1 MSLEVTTNFKDS
13 NGADLGTKLVT
24 KDYLIS
30 VYSSIAQEI
39 GLTPELWIWGNNG
52 RGQLGVNDS
61 SPNSRSTPVTTSVGS
76 STWKQ
81 VSSGISHTA
90 AIKTDGTLW
99 TWGNNDTGQLGKGS
113 PGDSFTPITTLGG
126 GTNWKQVSCGY
137 NYSAAVKTDG
147 TLWTWGKGGAGSL
160 GVLEDFLIRS
170 LTPITTFS
178 GGTNWS
184 DTATGVAEELY
195 TISGGYGMSSAIKT
209 DGTLWTWGY
218 RLTGGN
224 SGSVF
229 DTPIT
234 TFAGGTTWKQVS
246 TGRNHV
252 AAIKTDGT
260 LWIWGNNTGGAL
272 GISDTQSTGFFAST
286 PITTFVGGTNWKQV
300 SCGYNYSAAVKTDGT
315 LWTWGSSPTIT
326 TNILARLFGTTILFP
341 LLISSTWADT
351 ATGVAEELYT
361 FAGGKTH
368 SAGIKTDGT
377 LWTWGNNAYG
387 LIRSGQ
393 LGIGDSNVERSTPVT
408 TFAGGT
414 TWKQV
419 SVGYYHTAAVKT
431 DGTLWTWGNGSNG
444 KLGNNQLTIR
454 STPVT
459 TFAGG
464 TTWKQVACGSNHTAA
479 IKTDG
484 TLWTWGLGLNG
495 RLGNAVTADVYT
507 PVTTFAGGTTWKQV
521 SAGDTHTAAI
531 KTDGTLWIWGS
542 NLNMQ
547 LGINQLTSINK
558 STPVT
563 TFAGGTTWKQ
573 VSCGVLHTAAVKT
586 DGTLWIWGSGSTG
599 RLGNAITTGS
609 RSTPV
614 TTFSGGTNWKQ
625 VACGSNHTAAIKT
638 DGTLWT
644 WGFNGNGQLGNNS
657 TSSRTIPVTTFAGG
671 TTWKQVAAG
680 DTHTIALRDDGTT
693 KELFSFGNNVRGQ
706 LGSSVANN
714 VPGQVFSYTNNWKQ
728 VSCDAISEHIG
739 AIKTDG
745 TLWTWGN
752 GSNGKLG
759 NAIITGIRSTPVTTF
774 AGGTNWKQVSCGNDH
789 TAAIKTDGTLWT
801 WGRNSA
807 VQLGNNTAT
816 NVSTPVTTF
825 AGGTNWNEVSCGYH
839 TAAVKT
845 DGTLWTWGANFNGNL
860 GTNDLLNKSTPV
872 TTFAGGTT
880 WKQVSSGQSHTLALS
895 DDTINKR
902 LFVFGSNTNGILGIR
917 LSIFNPVTTFAG
929 GTNWKQVDAKLTHT
943 AAVKT
948 DGTLW
953 TWGSNG
959 TGQLGTNDITTRS
972 TPVTTFAGGTNW
984 KQVSTG
990 RFHCAAIKT
999 DGTLWT
1005 WGNAAFF
1012 GGLGTNDTTTRF
1024 TPVTTFAGGTNW
1036 KQVSCGYNHSA
1047 AVKTDGTLWTWGAG
1061 YNGQLGNSVA
1071 SNRITPVTTFAGG
1084 TNWKQVSC
1092 GGGSSSGNVAA
1103 IKTDGTLWTWGNNY
1117 RGLLGINSSQT
1128 TASTPVTTF
1137 AGGTNWK
1144 QVACANTH
1152 TAAIKST
1159 DII

>member
-1 MSLEVTTNFKDS
+1 MSLEVTTNFRDS
-13 NGADLGTKLVT
+13 NGVDLGTKLVT

-30 VYSSIAQEI
+30 VYSSIAQQI
-39 GLTPELWIWGNNG
+39 GLTPELWVWGNNG
-52 RGQLGVNDS
+52 AGQLGVNDS

-81 VSSGISHTA
+81 ISCGGSHTA
-90 AIKTDGTLW
+90 AIKIDGTLW
-99 TWGNNDTGQLGKGS
+99 TWGYGGNGILGNAFPS
-113 PGDSFTPITTLGG
+113 SSNTPITTFAG
-126 GTNWKQVSCGY
+126 GTNWKQVSCGN
-137 NYSAAVKTDG
+137 NYTSAVKTDG
-147 TLWTWGKGGAGSL
+147 TLWTWGNGTSGAL
-160 GVLEDFLIRS
+160 GVLENFLTTS
-170 LTPITTFS
+170 VTPITTFS

-195 TISGGYGMSSAIKT
+195 TISGGYRMSSAIKT
-209 DGTLWTWGY
+209 DGTLWTWGSQ
-218 RLTGGN
+218 LTGN
-224 SGSVF
+224 ASSGTF
-229 DTPIT
+229 DTPLT

-246 TGRNHV
+246 SGRNQV

-260 LWIWGNNTGGAL
+260 LWIWGSNSGGGL
-272 GISDTQSTGFFAST
+272 GISDTQSVSFFAST
-286 PITTFVGGTNWKQV
+286 PITTFTGGTTWKQV
-300 SCGYNYSAAVKTDGT
+300 SCGYDYSAAVKTDGT
-315 LWTWGSSPTIT
+315 LWTWGTSPTIT

-368 SAGIKTDGT
+368 SAGIKTNGT

-387 LIRSGQ
+387 LTRSGQ

-408 TFAGGT
+408 TFAGGS

-419 SVGYYHTAAVKT
+419 SVGYYHTAAIKT
-431 DGTLWTWGNGSNG
+431 DGTLWTWGNGGSG
-444 KLGNNQLTIR
+444 RLGNNLTTIR

-479 IKTDG
+479 IKTNG
-484 TLWTWGLGLNG
+484 TLWTWGSGLNA
-495 RLGNAVTADVYT
+495 RLGANNTNDSYT
-507 PVTTFAGGTTWKQV
+507 PITTFAGGTTWKHV

-547 LGINQLTSINK
+547 LGINQISSITR

-563 TFAGGTTWKQ
+563 TFAGGTTWSQ
-573 VSCGVLHTAAVKT
+573 VSCGILHTAAVKT
-586 DGTLWIWGSGSTG
+586 DGTLWTWGYTGNG
-599 RLGNAITTGS
+599 RLGNTIITGN

-625 VACGSNHTAAIKT
+625 VSCGSNFTTAVKT

-644 WGFNGNGQLGNNS
+644 WGTAANGRLGNNS
-657 TSSRTIPVTTFAGG
+657 TSNTSTPVTTFAGG
-671 TTWKQVAAG
+671 TTWKQVYAG

-693 KELFSFGNNVRGQ
+693 KELFSFGNNIRGQ

-728 VSCDAISEHIG
+728 VSCAAAGNHIG
-739 AIKTDG
+739 AVKTDG

-752 GSNGKLG
+752 GSFGRLG
-759 NAIITGIRSTPVTTF
+759 NTIITGTISTPVTTFAGGTTWSQVSCGDGHTAAVKTDSTLWTWGRNTVVQLGNNTATNASTPVTTF
-774 AGGTNWKQVSCGNDH
+774 AGGTNWKQVSCG
-789 TAAIKTDGTLWT
+789 
-801 WGRNSA
+801 
-807 VQLGNNTAT
+807 
-816 NVSTPVTTF
+816 
-825 AGGTNWNEVSCGYH
+825 YH

-845 DGTLWTWGANFNGNL
+845 DGTLWGWGANTSGQLGINNL
-860 GTNDLLNKSTPV
+860 SNRSTPV

-880 WKQVSSGQSHTLALS
+880 WKQVSCGQLHTLALS

-902 LFVFGSNTNGILGIR
+902 LFVFGNNTNGQLGNR

-929 GTNWKQVDAKLTHT
+929 GTNWKQVSCGYHI

-953 TWGSNG
+953 TWGNNANGQIGINDTITIKTTPVTTFAGGTTWKQVSCGSFHTAAIKTDGTLWVWGSNSDRQVG
-959 TGQLGTNDITTRS
+959 NNSTTTFIS
-972 TPVTTFAGGTNW
+972 TPVTTFAGGTDW
-984 KQVSTG
+984 KQVSCG
-990 RFHCAAIKT
+990 PNFAAAIKT
-999 DGTLWT
+999 DGTLWA
-1005 WGNAAFF
+1005 WGN
-1012 GGLGTNDTTTRF
+1012 NTTRQIGNNSATTYIS
-1024 TPVTTFAGGTNW
+1024 TPVTTFTGGNNW
-1036 KQVSCGYNHSA
+1036 KE
-1047 AVKTDGTLWTWGAG
+1047 
-1061 YNGQLGNSVA
+1061 
-1071 SNRITPVTTFAGG
+1071 
-1084 TNWKQVSC
+1084 VSC
-1092 GGGSSSGNVAA
+1092 GGSINIGMVAST
-1103 IKTDGTLWTWGNNY
+1103 KTDGTLWTWGNNY
-1117 RGLLGINSSQT
+1117 RGALGINSSQT

-1137 AGGTNWK
+1137 AGGGNWK
-1144 QVACANTH
+1144 QISVGVH
-1152 TAAIKST
+1152 MSAIKST